1 MRRIMRIFSVQ
12 IDLDSDKAKVTE
24 ALVAERLR
32 EVADKLIAR
41 KGIFEATQRVEGTLY
56 DENDVIGYWTLA
68 ATK

>member
-1 MRRIMRIFSVQ
+1 MRIFSVQ

-32 EVADKLIAR
+32 ELADKLIAR
-41 KGIFEATQRVEGTLY
+41 EGIFEATQRVEGTLY
-56 DENDVIGYWTLA
+56 DENDVIGYWSLA